1 MTLAQVKAAFP
12 DQGVEEQMAAASARI
27 AEERDRAAAANRA
40 AG

>member
-27 AEERDRAAAANRA
+27 AEAPSSKTPISA
-40 AG
+40 